1 MNMIFI
7 TENEQGQ
14 AEAILE
20 GSTNDLAAM
29 LAAIAMQ
36 SPKMRD
42 AIYRATVCIENAGRV
57 GIEHFEERKTVNLS
71 KPESH
76 AMQTTQL

>member
-14 AEAILE
+14 ADAVLD

-36 SPKMRD
+36 SPKMRE
-42 AIYRATVCIENAGRV
+42 AIYRATVCIENAGRIEV
-57 GIEHFEERKTVNLS
+57 EHFDKTKTCNLS
-71 KPESH
+71 NTERH
-76 AMQTTQL
+76 AMQTT

>member
-14 AEAILE
+14 ADAVLD

-29 LAAIAMQ
+29 LAAIALQ
-36 SPKMRD
+36 SPKMRE
-42 AIYRATVCIENAGRV
+42 AIYRATVCIENAGQV
-57 GIEHFEERKTVNLS
+57 KVDHFEKTKTANLS
-71 KPESH
+71 KAASH

>member
-7 TENEQGQ
+7 TENKQGQ
-14 AEAILE
+14 ADAVLD

-36 SPKMRD
+36 SPKMRE
-42 AIYRATVCIENAGRV
+42 AIYRATVCIEKCNADT
-57 GIEHFEERKTVNLS
+57 ITNPSKAER
-71 KPESH
+71 H
-76 AMQTTQL
+76 AMQTT